1 MPNYTKHHQLHQ
13 WEPGDPFLRTDF
25 NEDFAKI
32 DGALG
37 RLEARTAVLP
47 DLSYDLYNLLL
58 QRDYE
63 GKVTG
68 WKKAM
73 IVEGFLDDRC
83 IAAKDDPLI
92 LGRRC
97 LSLHKTGLS
106 ALDLGRGSDGPSSA
120 ETRVLT
126 IDGGGILTGM
136 TFQWHNKGSSA
147 HDNTYRCTLTHNGT
161 ALFTDYVYKASKVS
175 GDGTASCTFSFPTP
189 CTVKQGDTV
198 QVSLTASYTNSALVL
213 ERSGGGLGGSFQI
226 RPLGAPTGSMTSVVR
241 DVPASNGALAWVRHS
256 GGTVSLALDWGGA
269 GHTMA
274 PDHQRQTVEP
284 GQGLTCTES
293 MFRLDEPLPAG
304 EMAVRLEAVCGE
316 SAVVHVHDCGLI
328 LL

>member
-1 MPNYTKHHQLHQ
+1 MATYTEHHQLHQ

-25 NEDFAKI
+25 NEDLAKI

-37 RLEARTAVLP
+37 GLEARTAVLP

-97 LSLHKTGLS
+97 LTLHKTGLS
-106 ALDLGRGSDGPSSA
+106 ALDLGCGSDGPSSA

-175 GDGTASCTFSFPTP
+175 GNGTASCTFSFPTP

-198 QVSLTASYTNSALVL
+198 RVSLTASYTNSALLL
-213 ERSGGGLGGSFQI
+213 ERSGAGLGGSFQI
-226 RPLGAPTGSMTSVVR
+226 TPLGAASGTMTSMER
-241 DVPASNGALAWVRHS
+241 DVPASHGALAWVRHS
-256 GGTVSLALDWGGA
+256 GGSVSLALNWSGQA
-269 GHTMA
+269 RPMS
-274 PDHQRQTVEP
+274 PDGQRTTVEP
-284 GQGLTCTES
+284 GEGLPCTES
-293 MFRLDEPLPAG
+293 MFRLDEVLPAG
-304 EMAVRLEAVCGE
+304 PMAVRLDVACGE
-316 SAVVHVHDCGLI
+316 SAVVHVYDYGLI